1 MRTTLLICDDVANGK
16 RLRTYS
22 RPDDTASRLIQV
34 IETAVDFRA
43 LNRLQRLA
51 WIFGQHNAQTIT
63 LMVKA
68 GGSVA

>member
-51 WIFGQHNAQTIT
+51 
-63 LMVKA
+63 
-68 GGSVA
+68 